1 MYIIL
6 KRVGGY
12 LRYYNGM
19 WYFDFNIYFLNFK
32 FKEVFIV
39 GLVFMI
45 DMKEI
50 YIDDV
55 EYNYFFYNVKYII

>member
-1 MYIIL
+1 M
-6 KRVGGY
+6 GWY

-55 EYNYFFYNVKYII
+55 EYNYFFYNIKYII

>member
-19 WYFDFNIYFLNFK
+19 WYFDFKIYFLNFK

-55 EYNYFFYNVKYII
+55 EYNYFFYNIKYII

>member
-1 MYIIL
+1 MGE
-6 KRVGGY
+6 GGY

-19 WYFDFNIYFLNFK
+19 WYFDLYIYFLNFK
-32 FKEVFIV
+32 FKEVFII

-55 EYNYFFYNVKYII
+55 EYNYIFYNVKYII

>member
-1 MYIIL
+1 ML
-6 KRVGGY
+6 K
-12 LRYYNGM
+12 L
-19 WYFDFNIYFLNFK
+19 K

>member
-1 MYIIL
+1 M
-6 KRVGGY
+6 GEY

-32 FKEVFIV
+32 FKEVFII